1 MRRGEAKETR
11 SGSNKKH
18 KIGLSGGA
26 KPSAGRRTAAEYRPD
41 KGGRKARDKKMNI
54 NLGENI
60 RALRKRRALTQ
71 ERLAEAVGVTVG
83 AVYKWEAGLT
93 FPEIEKLVEIADF
106 FDTSTDALLGYEAR
120 DNSRAETVARIKKC
134 MANKNREGFAEAEKA
149 LRKYPNA
156 FDVVYNCA
164 RLFLVFGIETKD
176 AKTLERAEELF
187 GRARTLIGQNGDPR
201 TDDGIICGGIA
212 KSMMYRGQAQ
222 RAVELLK
229 KGNSGGRYC
238 DLIGLTLAAD
248 LGRKEEAAPFLS
260 EALIKTVK
268 TQIITVM
275 GFVNVYLGRKDYAA
289 ARDILRWNGAYLAGL
304 RRDGKT
310 CFTDKISA
318 TFGVLLA
325 FSELKTGDE
334 KAARE
339 ELAKAKKTAEEFDR
353 EPNYGTDALRFAEK
367 CEEAGVYDDLGT
379 TAFESIRKT
388 LTAIDD
394 KELSEIWER
403 ISKNE

>member
-1 MRRGEAKETR
+1 MRG
-11 SGSNKKH
+11 
-18 KIGLSGGA
+18 
-26 KPSAGRRTAAEYRPD
+26 
-41 KGGRKARDKKMNI
+41 KKMNI

-71 ERLAEAVGVTVG
+71 EQLAEAVGVTVG

-134 MANKNREGFAEAEKA
+134 RADKNREGFAEAEKA

-164 RLFLVFGIETKD
+164 RLYLVFGIETKD
-176 AKTLERAEELF
+176 AKMLERAETLF
-187 GRARTLIGQNGDPR
+187 GRARTLIGQNEDPR
-201 TDDGIICGGIA
+201 TDDGVICGDIA
-212 KSMMYRGQAQ
+212 KSMMCRGQAQ

-248 LGRKEEAAPFLS
+248 LGREEEAAPFLS
-260 EALIKTVK
+260 EALMKTVE
-268 TQIITVM
+268 TQIRTVM
-275 GFVNVYLGRKDYAA
+275 GFVNVYFDRKDYAA
-289 ARDILRWNGAYLAGL
+289 ARDILRWNRAYLDGL

-318 TFGVLLA
+318 MYGVLLA

-339 ELAKAKKTAEEFDR
+339 ELARAKKTAEEFDR

-367 CEEAGVYDDLGT
+367 CEEAGVYDDLGS
-379 TAFESIRKT
+379 TAVESIKNT
-388 LTAIDD
+388 LAEIDD
-394 KELSEIWER
+394 KALAEIWEQ
-403 ISKNE
+403 IGKNE